1 MIETRQTGNIFDC
14 GAHAIVNTVNC
25 VGVMGKGIAL
35 EYKNRYPA
43 MFTEYA
49 KLCKRSYIKPGKMWV
64 WHEVPFCKCGHELEI
79 HDDRVYDDPEEYG
92 CVCGC
97 MKFTPVNEYI
107 INFPTKQDWRNPSQ
121 LEWIAAGLDD
131 LKTYVTMDL
140 PIRSL
145 AMPALGCAN
154 GKLSFKDVLS
164 LIQTKLG
171 DLTIPVIVFEP
182 QNVDRNKLMKRFNT
196 PVLR

>member
-64 WHEVPFCKCGHELEI
+64 WHEVPLCKCGHEEI
-79 HDDRVYDDPEEYG
+79 AHRGHTYQIDEHRLPMHPPIPDF
-92 CVCGC
+92 CAVCLGITC
-97 MKFTPVNEYI
+97 PHWSPVNEYI
-107 INFPTKQDWRNPSQ
+107 VNFPTKQDWRNPSQ

-154 GKLSFKDVLS
+154 GGLKFVDVQALIYDKLQGIDVSITL
-164 LIQTKLG
+164 
-171 DLTIPVIVFEP
+171 FEP
-182 QNVDRNKLMKRFNT
+182 Q
-196 PVLR
+196 